1 MVIKLT
7 SYSSIPRRCDRA
19 KAYLYLKD
27 WTNKFL
33 QTKNP
38 KRKQDITKVLLSA
51 AFNNHYVEGCANTLN
66 VCGQTVRNHLKQQDP
81 NRLLQVNQQIIHEMK
96 KKGAL
101 SKPLTLAVD
110 WHDEMY
116 YGDPK
121 AEGVVGAMPK
131 NGSFFAYRFATI
143 SVLLNGER
151 LTLATV
157 PMLDRCIFLHVK
169 HLLDCVFELGL
180 SIELLLFDRGYFS
193 TELINYLNGS
203 KIKFIM
209 HMPWHR
215 EALKPAT
222 DMLYTTT
229 SHKKTRVEQASFRVV
244 AVEQNGRVLVFAT
257 NTSFRRRKLH
267 RLFRKRWGIETS
279 YRLIGLFLAKTT
291 SKLYV
296 LRRLYFFLGVVL
308 YNLWVLWNFRRR
320 RHTPA
325 YALKCNVRLFLVLSW
340 LPDLEEGG

>member
-1 MVIKLT
+1 MT

-27 WTNKFL
+27 WTNKLL
-33 QTKNP
+33 QCKNP
-38 KRKQDITKVLLSA
+38 KRKQDIAKVLITA
-51 AFNNHYVEGCANTLN
+51 AFDNDYIEGCASTLH

-81 NRLLQVNQQIIHEMK
+81 QHLLAVNQQIIREMK

-101 SKPLTLAVD
+101 SKPLILAVD

-116 YGDPK
+116 YGNPA
-121 AEGVVGAMPK
+121 AEGIVGAMPK
-131 NGSFFAYRFATI
+131 QGSCLAYRFATI

-151 LTLATV
+151 LTLAVV
-157 PMLDRCIFLHVK
+157 PMLDRCIFWHVK
-169 HLLDCVFELGL
+169 RLLDCVFELGL

-193 TELINYLNGS
+193 TELINYLKDA

-215 EALKPAT
+215 EPLKPGI
-222 DMLYTTT
+222 DMVYTTT
-229 SHKKTRVEQASFRVV
+229 SHKKARVEQASFRVV
-244 AVEQNGRVLVFAT
+244 AVEQKGKVLVFAT

-291 SKLYV
+291 SKLYA
-296 LRRLYFFLGVVL
+296 LRKLYFFLAVVL
-308 YNLWVLWNFRRR
+308 YNLWVFWNFRRR
-320 RHTPA
+320 LVVSV
-325 YALKCNVRLFLVLSW
+325 YDLKFAVRLFLVLVW
-340 LPDLEEGG
+340 LPDLESGG

>member
-1 MVIKLT
+1 MT

-27 WTNKFL
+27 WVNQL
-33 QTKNP
+33 LHCKNP
-38 KRKQDITKVLLSA
+38 KRKQDLAKVLLSA
-51 AFNNHYVEGCANTLN
+51 AFNNDYVEGCASTLH

-81 NRLLQVNQQIIHEMK
+81 SRFLQVNQQIIRQMK

-101 SKPLTLAVD
+101 SKPLILAVD

-121 AEGVVGAMPK
+121 AEGIVGAMPK
-131 NGSFFAYRFATI
+131 QGSCLAYRFATI
-143 SVLLNGER
+143 SVQVNGER
-151 LTLATV
+151 LTLAAV
-157 PMLDRCIFLHVK
+157 PMLDRCIFGHVK
-169 HLLDCVFELGL
+169 RLLACVFELGL
-180 SIELLLFDRGYFS
+180 TIGLLLFDRGYFS
-193 TELINYLNGS
+193 TELINYLKEA

-215 EALKPAT
+215 EALTPTT

-229 SHKKTRVEQASFRVV
+229 SHKHKVVEQATFRVV
-244 AVEQNGRVLVFAT
+244 AVEHRGRVLVFAT
-257 NTSFRRRKLH
+257 NTCFRRRKLH

-291 SKLYV
+291 SKLYA
-296 LRRLYFFLGVVL
+296 LRKLYFFLGVVL
-308 YNLWVLWNFRRR
+308 YNLWVFWNFRKRVVVSVFD
-320 RHTPA
+320 
-325 YALKCNVRLFLVLSW
+325 LKFAVRLCLVLSW
-340 LPDLEEGG
+340 LPDLEACG